1 MDVGLKLKNR
11 KVWFN
16 CMDYSFHSYIF
27 FYSNGL
33 CSGSVVVHRRP
44 CYMHRAYWFECL
56 ILHLLSD

>member
-27 FYSNGL
+27 FIPMAFVLGL
-33 CSGSVVVHRRP
+33 LLCIVVHVI
-44 CYMHRAYWFECL
+44 CTGHIGL
-56 ILHLLSD
+56 NV